1 MWHSLLFCYILSS
14 VGWDSIY
21 GGCVQLRYADTAEG
35 FGPQFVVMSSDVSR
49 SDRPKWTGKFVL
61 SWISK
66 MRSYC
71 DEVVKTDVTSKK
83 DANTG
88 SAVTEYD
95 VSASLVFD
103 YKRGA
108 QQAVSNA
115 EYNKISNKVYN
126 RLNYSFGEEI
136 TLLASV
142 AEGDGRGAIEKIVG
156 TLGTEQHQLGALDAE
171 MRANSD
177 SLQSRDHFDHYEN
190 TFGRIVK
197 EWRLITQRSTVQG
210 IKDQKQAE
218 GTLRM
223 YVMNAIKEVFPDV
236 WRDAMKIGN
245 DDNYYTVLKNCRN
258 INNVLGSNSV
268 RPTTH
273 FNHSK
278 GKGSGGKGYSNWGG
292 KGGGWW

>member
-1 MWHSLLFCYILSS
+1 
-14 VGWDSIY
+14 
-21 GGCVQLRYADTAEG
+21 
-35 FGPQFVVMSSDVSR
+35 MSSDVSR

-197 EWRLITQRSTVQG
+197 EWRLITQRSTVQA

-245 DDNYYTVLKNCRN
+245 DDNYYTILKNCRN
-258 INNVLGSNSV
+258 INNVL
-268 RPTTH
+268 
-273 FNHSK
+273 
-278 GKGSGGKGYSNWGG
+278 
-292 KGGGWW
+292 